1 MFRAYAMPAVLIAVT
16 LSTVMTFAAAAYADE
31 FPGASGM
38 ALIDD
43 THFLIVRDTKY
54 DQPGERLG
62 ILSVDPLG
70 GYDYLPLAVDW
81 PLRPAHDMESCYGFR
96 TRPGEFLAAESGS
109 YHKDWQDPESE
120 LYQGRIWHLKV
131 TGAEGG
137 WQVEVLK
144 TYDIPWELHE
154 IEGMFSLYMSASFGT
169 GSYMPPFFSPNE
181 VILDSDTYMGSA
193 ELEAEGPTGGWD
205 DPQIYES
212 GNAVEEFFSGSAGLT
227 RPAIVLVTRGGEQ
240 PYEPATFYWGY
251 VDFDAGTLEFDDAG
265 RRGIPLQSQ
274 SSPGQPWTR
283 GCSDIYVD
291 NQGVLW
297 IATTQDASDSGP
309 FRSTVYR
316 YGPFDQTQAYAYMGG
331 SAVMPGEAKWTLD
344 GFKIEALGAP
354 VIAGS
359 VLSFATDDEGFGGIW
374 RPLGPPVSQYWF

>member
-1 MFRAYAMPAVLIAVT
+1 MLRACKLFVVLLAAAISL
-16 LSTVMTFAAAAYADE
+16 LSTTALTYAAE

-43 THFLIVRDTKY
+43 THFLIVQDTKY
-54 DQPGERLG
+54 DQSGDRLG

-70 GYDYLPLAVDW
+70 GYHYLPLTVDW
-81 PLRPAHDMESCYGFR
+81 PVRPAHDLESCYGFR
-96 TRPGEFLAAESGS
+96 TRPGEFLAAESGA
-109 YHKDWQDPESE
+109 YHQDWQNPESE

-131 TGAEGG
+131 TGGESG
-137 WQVEVLK
+137 WQVEVLT

-154 IEGMFSLYMSASFGT
+154 IEGMFSLYMSASFGS
-169 GSYMPPFFSPNE
+169 GSYMPQFYGSNG
-181 VILDSDTYMGSA
+181 VILDSDKSMDSMEQGTESSI
-193 ELEAEGPTGGWD
+193 GGWD
-205 DPQIYES
+205 DPQIIER
-212 GNAVEEFFSGSAGLT
+212 GDPVGEFFSGSTGSSK
-227 RPAIVLVTRGGEQ
+227 PAIVLVTRGGEQ

-251 VDFDAGTLEFDDAG
+251 VDFDAGTLEFNDAG
-265 RRGIPLQSQ
+265 LRGRALQSQ
-274 SSPGQPWTR
+274 TNPGQPWTR

-297 IATTQDASDSGP
+297 VATTQDASDAGP

-316 YGPFDQTQAYAYMGG
+316 YGAFDQTQAFSLMGA
-331 SAVMPGEAKWTLD
+331 SPVMPGEAKWVLD